1 MKAGNACIELQGV
14 QEISLI
20 TREGK
25 TTAASHT
32 RPPFPVPLTSFVGRE
47 QEIASICALLRRP
60 EIRLLTLIGTGG
72 VGKTRLSFQVAA
84 CLRKD
89 FADQVYFVSLMEISD
104 PDLVIPT
111 IAWALGLEEVG
122 SRPLL
127 EHVQAFLKERRM
139 LLLLDNFEQ
148 VVDAAPA
155 LAELLQACPD
165 LKVLATSRAVIHISG
180 EHTFA
185 VPPLTLPDAASLPLT
200 EDLDRYP
207 AITLFSERARAVL
220 PEFLLNKE
228 NSAIVAE
235 ICIHLDGL
243 PLAIELAAPR
253 LRVLSPKMLLE
264 RLSHLLQI
272 LTHGMRDAPTRQQT
286 LLNTLEWS
294 YRLLK
299 PHEQRLFRFL
309 SIFAGGCTFSA
320 LETAWDLAGHG
331 QEENAL
337 LEGVTSLLDKSMLYR
352 STREAEEPRLLLLRT
367 VREYGRQCLSR
378 TGELAP
384 AQWVHATYYLRLA
397 EEAEPALK
405 GPQPRPWLELLQR
418 EHDNLREALCF
429 FIAQG
434 ETRKGVE
441 MALRMGKALERFW
454 IIGGHVKEGRDL
466 LEQALKSDQNASAA
480 IRGHALCILATLARY
495 QGDFQ
500 VAASACEESLGIFRD
515 LGDPVGSA
523 GSLYRLGYIA
533 WMRGDA
539 ATARAY
545 YKESLLV
552 AQGEPCR
559 DVRSEALY
567 CFANLAFFE
576 RDTHLARLLID
587 ESLELSRALNDRY
600 NIASA
605 LSLLGWIV
613 LLQGDCTVARA
624 LQEESLMAARELGNQ
639 RGIAHTLSALAEIA
653 YATGDFEQA
662 CAYYEESL
670 TIILKLD
677 DRWILAVYLEGLA
690 RTAVAL
696 GESIWA
702 VQILSA
708 VDALRRIIGA
718 SMTAPLEKE
727 VRERALTTLHERL
740 GKRAFAAA
748 WAEGQVMSPEQAIA
762 ARHRM
767 RHVAPTSSVEKRP
780 AMKLLQE
787 RCLHDD
793 LTQRERDV
801 LRLVAQGLTDAQVAE
816 QLVISPRTVNFHLT
830 SIYRKLQVS
839 SRSAAT
845 RYVLEKQLF

>member
-1 MKAGNACIELQGV
+1 
-14 QEISLI
+14 
-20 TREGK
+20 
-25 TTAASHT
+25 
-32 RPPFPVPLTSFVGRE
+32 LTSFIGRE
-47 QEIASICALLRRP
+47 QEIATICALLRRP

-72 VGKTRLSFQVAA
+72 VGKTRLSLQVAA

-89 FADQVYFVSLMEISD
+89 FADQVCFVSLMETSD

-111 IAWALGLEEVG
+111 IARTLGLEEAG
-122 SRPLL
+122 GRPLL

-148 VVDAAPA
+148 VVDAAPM
-155 LAELLQACPD
+155 LADLLSACPN
-165 LKVLATSRAVIHISG
+165 LKVLATSRAVLHISG
-180 EHTFA
+180 EHTFS
-185 VPPLTLPDAASLPLT
+185 VSPLALPDAASLSMK
-200 EDLDRYP
+200 EDINRYP
-207 AITLFSERARAVL
+207 AIALFSERARAVL

-228 NSAIVAE
+228 NSAVVAE

-253 LRVLSPKMLLE
+253 LKVLSPTMLLE
-264 RLSHLLQI
+264 RLSHRLQV

-294 YRLLK
+294 YRLLN
-299 PHEQRLFRFL
+299 PREQQIFRFL
-309 SIFAGGCTFSA
+309 AVFVGGCTLPA
-320 LETAWDLAGHG
+320 LEEAWELSGYV
-331 QEENAL
+331 QEEKQL

-352 STREAEEPRLLLLRT
+352 STQDAEEPRWLLLRT
-367 VREYGRQCLSR
+367 VREYGLQCLSH
-378 TGELAP
+378 TGEMEQ
-384 AQWVHATYYLRLA
+384 AQWAHATYYLKLA

-405 GPQPRPWLELLQR
+405 GPQPRRWLERLQR

-434 ETRKGVE
+434 EMHNGTE

-466 LEQALKSDQNASAA
+466 LERAVKSGQKVPAP
-480 IRGHALCILATLARY
+480 IRGHALCILATLTRY

-500 VAASACEESLGIFRD
+500 AAATACEESLSIFRD
-515 LGDPVGSA
+515 LGDPAGIA
-523 GSLYRLGYIA
+523 GSLYRLGYVA

-539 ATARAY
+539 AAARSY
-545 YKESLLV
+545 YEESLV
-552 AQGEPCR
+552 IAQGEACR

-576 RDTHLARLLID
+576 RDTSLACRLIE
-587 ESLELSRALNDRY
+587 ESLELSRALDDHY

-605 LSLLGWIV
+605 LSLLGWVV
-613 LLQGDCTVARA
+613 LLQGDVVAARA
-624 LQEESLMAARELGNQ
+624 LQEESLVAGRALGNQ

-653 YATGDFEQA
+653 YNTGDFEQA

-690 RTAVAL
+690 RAAAAR
-696 GESIWA
+696 GEMIWA

-708 VDALRRIIGA
+708 VDVLRRMIGA
-718 SMTAPLEKE
+718 SMTAPLEKDI
-727 VRERALTTLHERL
+727 RERTLATLHEQL
-740 GKRAFAAA
+740 GERAFATT
-748 WAEGQVMSPEQAIA
+748 WAEGQTMSPEQAIA
-762 ARHRM
+762 ARHHTSR
-767 RHVAPTSSVEKRP
+767 VAALSPVEKRP
-780 AMKLLQE
+780 AMKLLRE
-787 RCLHDD
+787 RDLHDD

-816 QLVISPRTVNFHLT
+816 RLVISPRTVNFHLT

-845 RYVLEKQLF
+845 RYVLERQLF

>member
-32 RPPFPVPLTSFVGRE
+32 RPPVPVPLTSFIGRE

-60 EIRLLTLIGTGG
+60 EIRLLTLSGTGG
-72 VGKTRLSFQVAA
+72 VGKTRLSLQVAA

-89 FADQVYFVSLMEISD
+89 FADQIYFVSLMEISD
-104 PDLVIPT
+104 PALVIPT
-111 IAWALGLEEVG
+111 IAWTLGLEEVG

-148 VVDAAPA
+148 VVDAAPV

-165 LKVLATSRAVIHISG
+165 LKVLATSRAVLHISG
-180 EHTFA
+180 EHIFA
-185 VPPLTLPDAASLPLT
+185 VSPLALPDAALLPLT

-220 PEFLLNKE
+220 PDFLLNKE
-228 NSAIVAE
+228 NRAIVAA

-243 PLAIELAAPR
+243 PLAIELAVPR

-264 RLSHLLQI
+264 RLSHLLQV

-294 YRLLK
+294 YRLLN

-309 SIFAGGCTFSA
+309 SIFVGGCTFSA

-367 VREYGRQCLSR
+367 VREYGRQCLSH
-378 TGELAP
+378 TGELAQ
-384 AQWVHATYYLRLA
+384 AQWAHATYYLRLA

-434 ETRKGVE
+434 AE

-466 LEQALKSDQNASAA
+466 LEQALKADQNASAA
-480 IRGHALCILATLARY
+480 IRGHALCILAALARY

-500 VAASACEESLGIFRD
+500 AATAACEESLSIFRGLD
-515 LGDPVGSA
+515 DPVGIA
-523 GSLYRLGYIA
+523 GSLYRLGYVA
-533 WMRGDA
+533 WTRGDA

-545 YKESLLV
+545 YEESLLI
-552 AQGEPCR
+552 AQGEACR
-559 DVRSEALY
+559 DERSEALY
-567 CFANLAFFE
+567 CFASLAFFE
-576 RDTHLARLLID
+576 CDTRLARLLID
-587 ESLELSRALNDRY
+587 ESLALSQALNDSY
-600 NIASA
+600 NITAA

-613 LLQGDCTVARA
+613 LLQGDCAHARA
-624 LQEESLMAARELGNQ
+624 LQEESLQAARAVGNQ
-639 RGIAHTLSALAEIA
+639 RSIAHILSALAEIA
-653 YATGDFEQA
+653 YRTDDFEQA

-718 SMTAPLEKE
+718 SMTAPLEKD
-727 VRERALTTLHERL
+727 VRERTQATLHERL
-740 GKRAFAAA
+740 GKHAFATA
-748 WAEGQVMSPEQAIA
+748 WAEGQAMSPEQVVV
-762 ARHRM
+762 ARHCTL
-767 RHVAPTSSVEKRP
+767 HVAPISSAEKRP
-780 AMKLLQE
+780 AMKML
-787 RCLHDD
+787 RGRSLHDD

-801 LRLVAQGLTDAQVAE
+801 LCLVAQGLTDAQVAE

-845 RYVLEKQLF
+845 RYVLEQQLFE